1 MRYGVPYQGSKN
13 KIAEWVI
20 DNLPEDEIL
29 VDLFAGGCAVTHA
42 ALLSGKWDRIVAND
56 IGDAPELFCDAIDG
70 KYADEKRWISR
81 EDFQNLK
88 DADAYVSLCWS
99 FGNNRSGYLY
109 AQEVEPWKK
118 ALHYARVFGDNSLL
132 LEMGIDSDGSPADIK
147 ANEAE
152 YKEKYIRWWL
162 SKQKYTSAELDK
174 LIANVKA
181 DIERD
186 EEELRQYL
194 IDALKKS
201 GLTQAEVQRRL
212 GTQMAGHY
220 FGRSQWEFPTQE
232 MYEKMQE
239 FMPLPDDYNELVGL
253 YRLWQRLQSLE
264 RLQSLG
270 SLQSLES
277 LQSLQK
283 YKNNLTITRKSY
295 SDVAIPDNAV
305 VYADPPYKGTDITCY
320 KCDFDYAA
328 FEKWLNEVP
337 FMVIVSEYNAPA
349 RCVEIASAEKQ
360 SSFGTGNKGGT
371 NTEKLFVQERF
382 YNEYLQKMGRLF

>member
-42 ALLSGKWDRIVAND
+42 AMLSGKWDRIAAND
-56 IGDAPELFCDAIDG
+56 IGDAPELFVDAIDG

-88 DADAYVSLCWS
+88 DTDPYVSLCWS
-99 FGNNRSGYLY
+99 FGNNRSTYLY

-212 GTQMAGHY
+212 GTQMARHY

-239 FMPLPDDYNELVGL
+239 FMPFPDDYNELVGL
-253 YRLWQRLQSLE
+253 YRLRQRLQSL
-264 RLQSLG
+264 Q
-270 SLQSLES
+270 SLQSLEN
-277 LQSLQK
+277 
-283 YKNNLTITRKSY
+283 YKKLSATRKSY
-295 SDVAIPDNAV
+295 ADVIIPEGAV
-305 VYADPPYKGTDITCY
+305 VYADPPYKGTDTTGY
-320 KCDFDYAA
+320 QSAFDYDA
-328 FEKWLNEVP
+328 FEHWLASVP
-337 FMVIVSEYNAPA
+337 HMVIVSEYNAPA
-349 RCVEIASAEKQ
+349 GCVEIASIKKRSLLSA
-360 SSFGTGNKGGT
+360 TNRGGT
-371 NTEKLFVQERF
+371 DVEKLFVQERF
-382 YNEYLQKMGRLF
+382 LDEWRKTAKTQISIDL

>member
-1 MRYGVPYQGSKN
+1 MRCGVPYQGSKN
-13 KIAEWVI
+13 QIAEWII

-42 ALLSGKWDRIVAND
+42 AMLSGKWDRIVAND
-56 IGDAPELFCDAIDG
+56 IGDAPEVFCNAILG

-81 EDFQNLK
+81 EDFQDLK
-88 DADAYVSLCWS
+88 EIDPYVSLCWS

-109 AQEVEPWKK
+109 AKEIEPWKK

-212 GTQMAGHY
+212 GTQMARHY

-253 YRLWQRLQSLE
+253 YRLRQSLQSLLSLQRLQRLQSL
-264 RLQSLG
+264 Q
-270 SLQSLES
+270 SLQSLE
-277 LQSLQK
+277 K

-295 SDVAIPDNAV
+295 ADVAIPDNTV
-305 VYADPPYKGTDITCY
+305 VYADPPYKGTDQTGY
-320 KCDFDYAA
+320 KCDFDYAT

-349 RCVEIASAEKQ
+349 GCVEIASIKKHSTLAQ
-360 SSFGTGNKGGT
+360 GNKGGT

>member
-1 MRYGVPYQGSKN
+1 MRFGVPYQGSKN
-13 KIAEWVI
+13 YIAGWVI

-42 ALLSGKWDRIVAND
+42 AMLSGKWNKVIAND
-56 IGDAPELFCDAIDG
+56 IGDAPEVFCNAILG

-88 DADAYVSLCWS
+88 DTDPYVSLCWS
-99 FGNNRSGYLY
+99 FGNNRRTYLY

-118 ALHYARVFGDNSLL
+118 ALHYARVFGDCSLL
-132 LEMGIDSDGSPADIK
+132 QEMGIDSDGSSDDVRK
-147 ANEAE
+147 HHDE

-162 SKQKYTSAELDK
+162 SKQKYTSAELDE
-174 LIANVKA
+174 LMANVK
-181 DIERD
+181 DGIERD

-201 GLTQAEVQRRL
+201 GLTQSEVQRRL

-253 YRLWQRLQSLE
+253 YRLRQSLE
-264 RLQSLG
+264 RLQSL
-270 SLQSLES
+270 ES
-277 LQSLQK
+277 LQRLQS
-283 YKNNLTITRKSY
+283 YKNLSVTRKSY
-295 SDVAIPDNAV
+295 ADVIIPEGAV
-305 VYADPPYKGTDITCY
+305 VYADPPYKGTDTTGY

-337 FMVIVSEYNAPA
+337 FMVIVSEYNAPTG
-349 RCVEIASAEKQ
+349 CVEIASIKKQ
-360 SSFGTGNKGGT
+360 STFAQGNKGGT
-371 NTEKLFVQERF
+371 NTEKLFVQKRF